1 MELHRMKCFGH
12 HSKLSFCWW
21 LMMML
26 LLPTTSSSSS
36 PSPQVT
42 FFKNVRRMGGGNIKS
57 SSEKKSSPFLTMMK
71 FFLQNH
77 IFCEKRFGLVYWV
90 TWHLFG
96 AVLTQ
101 QQRAQHLRAFVQVG
115 AIPSSWQHWF
125 QKRTLIRMPK
135 YFILTKW
142 YEANS
147 LCFIELLLGNLM
159 LPEWASLVLFATNLK
174 TINMPN

>member
-1 MELHRMKCFGH
+1 MELHRLKCFGH
-12 HSKLSFCWW
+12 HSKLPFCWW

-26 LLPTTSSSSS
+26 LLSTTSSSSS

-42 FFKNVRRMGGGNIKS
+42 FFKNVQGGGGNIKG
-57 SSEKKSSPFLTMMK
+57 SSEKKFVTI
-71 FFLQNH
+71 FNDDQIFLQNH

-101 QQRAQHLRAFVQVG
+101 QQRAQHLRAFVQVR
-115 AIPSSWQHWF
+115 AVPSSWQHWF

-147 LCFIELLLGNLM
+147 LCFIELLLGNLL
-159 LPEWASLVLFATNLK
+159 LP
-174 TINMPN
+174 MH